1 MKTKYLEPQINL
13 ISNQNEIDAR
23 IVPYEKANGKE
34 LNDLIRASVIHA
46 HEWVETDYPS
56 VLRVTQKQFASL
68 NLHTEEMY
76 HTTDRMFIVKDR
88 DGGILCV
95 MEVIIDREVDT
106 VDDIGA
112 IIEESEELLGQKDF
126 SKMELK
132 KQEIDPTK
140 PNVLTPDNFKDQ
152 F

>member
-1 MKTKYLEPQINL
+1 MNNYLQPQLNL
-13 ISNQNEIDAR
+13 ITNVNEIDAR

-34 LNDLIRASVIHA
+34 LNDLIRASVIKA
-46 HEWVETDYPS
+46 HEWVETDFPS

-68 NLHTEEMY
+68 NLFTEEMY
-76 HTTDRMFIVKDR
+76 TITDRMFIVHDR

-95 MEVIIDREVDT
+95 MEVIIDKEIDT

-112 IIEESEELLGQKDF
+112 IIDESEELLGQNDF
-126 SKMELK
+126 TKMELK
-132 KQEIDPTK
+132 KMEVDPTK
-140 PNVLTPDNFKDQ
+140 PNVLTPDNFKNQ